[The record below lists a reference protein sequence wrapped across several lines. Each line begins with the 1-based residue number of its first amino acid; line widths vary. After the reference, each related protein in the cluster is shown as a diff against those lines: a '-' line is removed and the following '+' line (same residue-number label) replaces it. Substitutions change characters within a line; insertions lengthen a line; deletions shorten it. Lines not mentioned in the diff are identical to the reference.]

1 MIRLYRWNLD
11 GTPGGSIECDETGPL
26 PERCTSVPPPDAVP
40 GFRTVWR
47 GAWVQEPETTPDLV
61 VLKANLSAQ
70 VTALRWQHETGG
82 LTLGGVH
89 VATGLADQ
97 NRIASVL
104 SAMQV
109 AQLDGVD
116 FKAESGWVYLT
127 AAELQAVAAAITA
140 HVQACFTAERAHHE
154 AIDALSDVAAAQEY
168 DINTGWPA

>member
-1 MIRLYRWNLD
+1 MKTFYLWDKN
-11 GTPGGSIECDETGPL
+11 GAPAGMVEVAGHGPYPARSTL
-26 PERCTSVPPPDAVP
+26 TPPPSPEAGHHV
-40 GFRTVWR
+40 VWR
-47 GAWVQEPETTPDLV
+47 GAWVQEPEAEPDLDAM
-61 VLKANLSAQ
+61 KAKLSAQ
-70 VTALRWQHETGG
+70 AAALRWQHETGG

-127 AAELQAVAAAITA
+127 AAELQGVVAAITA
-140 HVQACFTAERAHHE
+140 HVQACFTAERTHHE
-154 AIDALSDVAAAQEY
+154 AINALSTAGDAQTYDV
-168 DINTGWPA
+168 TLGWPV